1 MGGFSAFH
9 WIVVL
14 LVILI
19 LFGAGKLPQVM
30 GDLAKGVKAFKQ
42 GMKDD
47 AEAEPTVPRGH
58 GAPGRSAGRPAAG
71 GVKKSRISHR
81 GAVYRGLKARGN
93 AVERF

>member
-1 MGGFSAFH
+1 MGSFSAFH

-30 GDLAKGVKAFKQ
+30 GDLAKGVKAFKA

-47 AEAEPTVPRGH
+47 AEADKP
-58 GAPGRSAGRPAAG
+58 APPPAATAQRAEPPAEPPRP
-71 GVKKSRISHR
+71 S
-81 GAVYRGLKARGN
+81 
-93 AVERF
+93 